1 MSLGKNYAAKVSGLC
16 YMNLLHHVDTYYK
29 MRGGNLFNT
38 LILSVDLFKLHNKSA
53 SLMVLGFD
61 PLHKS
66 IIPRRS
72 FFDKPHFL
80 SLTGMFS
87 LIKKRSYSKASPST
101 VTVNVMTIFFR
112 TQWDTFFYKAMF

>member
-1 MSLGKNYAAKVSGLC
+1 
-16 YMNLLHHVDTYYK
+16 
-29 MRGGNLFNT
+29 
-38 LILSVDLFKLHNKSA
+38 
-53 SLMVLGFD
+53 LMVLGLE

-87 LIKKRSYSKASPST
+87 LME
-101 VTVNVMTIFFR
+101 N
-112 TQWDTFFYKAMF
+112 